1 MSLRRQSAVLVL
13 LLVPGGVLGCDPSGA
28 HGIAFGDKPG
38 RDARKQPGSGKA
50 STWYEVTPPRPDAR
64 FDRYLVRTDTAT
76 GRIYEVSAVKTII
89 PMERSEGLTA
99 GQREDGVRQATAF
112 ARDYVA
118 TLPADVQSRLVDEY
132 GNSHWEGAIADGTWM
147 MVDVDFSWDVTVAC
161 RDLRGERVMGERVLP
176 EMFDSK

>member
-1 MSLRRQSAVLVL
+1 
-13 LLVPGGVLGCDPSGA
+13 
-28 HGIAFGDKPG
+28 
-38 RDARKQPGSGKA
+38 
-50 STWYEVTPPRPDAR
+50 
-64 FDRYLVRTDTAT
+64 
-76 GRIYEVSAVKTII
+76 
-89 PMERSEGLTA
+89 MERSEGLTA

-112 ARDYVA
+112 ARDYLA